1 MAELRLLTAR
11 QLRQVY
17 RERVRSDFPPSERR
31 PLASMERLRAAGVYD
46 TWGMYEGEELLAY
59 AFLWRSEAYGVA
71 LLDYLAVCR
80 EGRGRGTGT
89 LALSL
94 LQARYGGCSL
104 LVEAE
109 AQEEGVPPEENAL
122 RARRLS
128 FYERSGFRRLDY
140 QTRIFGVQYAG
151 VAGGGRSRAGAAP
164 GRPPGSVSEPAPE
177 PAVPAGDPHSGRR
190 ALRRSR
196 LFPPPDMYLTIPQ
209 ERTDSDEYP
218 GL

>member
-59 AFLWRSEAYGVA
+59 AFLWRSEAYGAA

-94 LQARYGGCSL
+94 LLAR
-104 LVEAE
+104 
-109 AQEEGVPPEENAL
+109 

-128 FYERSGFRRLDY
+128 FYERSGFRRLGY
-140 QTRIFGVQYAG
+140 QTRIFGVQYAMLVWPEEAAASPERLQDAHRG
-151 VAGGGRSRAGAAP
+151 LYRSQLPNPLFR
-164 GRPPGSVSEPAPE
+164 RVIHIPA
-177 PAVPAGDPHSGRR
+177 
-190 ALRRSR
+190 
-196 LFPPPDMYLTIPQ
+196 
-209 ERTDSDEYP
+209 DEH
-218 GL
+218 

>member
-109 AQEEGVPPEENAL
+109 AQEEGG
-122 RARRLS
+122 RRRKTPCGPGGCPSMSAPASGGWTTRPGFLECNTPCWCGRRRPQRS
-128 FYERSGFRRLDY
+128 RSGSRMPTGACIGASSR
-140 QTRIFGVQYAG
+140 TRCS
-151 VAGGGRSRAGAAP
+151 GG
-164 GRPPGSVSEPAPE
+164 
-177 PAVPAGDPHSGRR
+177 
-190 ALRRSR
+190 
-196 LFPPPDMYLTIPQ
+196 
-209 ERTDSDEYP
+209 
-218 GL
+218 

>member
-1 MAELRLLTAR
+1 
-11 QLRQVY
+11 
-17 RERVRSDFPPSERR
+17 
-31 PLASMERLRAAGVYD
+31 
-46 TWGMYEGEELLAY
+46 MYEGEELLAY

-109 AQEEGVPPEENAL
+109 AQEESAPPEENAL

-140 QTRIFGVQYAG
+140 QTRIFECNT
-151 VAGGGRSRAGAAP
+151 P
-164 GRPPGSVSEPAPE
+164 CWC
-177 PAVPAGDPHSGRR
+177 GRR
-190 ALRRSR
+190 RPQQSRSGS
-196 LFPPPDMYLTIPQ
+196 
-209 ERTDSDEYP
+209 RTPTGVCIGASSRTRCS
-218 GL
+218 GG

>member
-59 AFLWRSEAYGVA
+59 ACLGRSVAYGVA
-71 LLDYLAVCR
+71 ARADR
-80 EGRGRGTGT
+80 PPRGPPGGRRTGT

-140 QTRIFGVQYAG
+140 QTRIFGVQYAMLVWPEEAAAEPERLQDAHRG
-151 VAGGGRSRAGAAP
+151 LYRSQLPNPLFR
-164 GRPPGSVSEPAPE
+164 RVIHIPA
-177 PAVPAGDPHSGRR
+177 
-190 ALRRSR
+190 
-196 LFPPPDMYLTIPQ
+196 
-209 ERTDSDEYP
+209 DEH
-218 GL
+218 

>member
-80 EGRGRGTGT
+80 EGRGRGTGP

-109 AQEEGVPPEENAL
+109 AQEEGGPPEENAL

-140 QTRIFGVQYAG
+140 QTRIFGVQYAMLVWPEETAAEPERLQDAHRG
-151 VAGGGRSRAGAAP
+151 LYRSQLPNPLFR
-164 GRPPGSVSEPAPE
+164 RVIHIPA
-177 PAVPAGDPHSGRR
+177 
-190 ALRRSR
+190 
-196 LFPPPDMYLTIPQ
+196 
-209 ERTDSDEYP
+209 DEH
-218 GL
+218 

>member
-140 QTRIFGVQYAG
+140 QTRIFGVQYAML
-151 VAGGGRSRAGAAP
+151 VWPEEAAAEP
-164 GRPPGSVSEPAPE
+164 EGSVSEPAPE

>member
-31 PLASMERLRAAGVYD
+31 PLASMEHLRAAGVYD

-140 QTRIFGVQYAG
+140 QTRIFGVQYAML
-151 VAGGGRSRAGAAP
+151 VW
-164 GRPPGSVSEPAPE
+164 
-177 PAVPAGDPHSGRR
+177 
-190 ALRRSR
+190 
-196 LFPPPDMYLTIPQ
+196 Q
-209 ERTDSDEYP
+209 
-218 GL
+218 

>member
-17 RERVRSDFPPSERR
+17 RERYDPIFR
-31 PLASMERLRAAGVYD
+31 PASGGLLPLWSACGAAGVYD

-59 AFLWRSEAYGVA
+59 AFLWRSEAYGAA

-94 LQARYGGCSL
+94 LQARYGDCSL

-109 AQEEGVPPEENAL
+109 AQEEGVPPGGNAL

-128 FYERSGFRRLDY
+128 FYERSGFRRLGY
-140 QTRIFGVQYAG
+140 QTRIFGVQYAMLVWPEEAAASPERLQDAHRG
-151 VAGGGRSRAGAAP
+151 LYRSQLPNPLFR
-164 GRPPGSVSEPAPE
+164 RVIHIPA
-177 PAVPAGDPHSGRR
+177 
-190 ALRRSR
+190 
-196 LFPPPDMYLTIPQ
+196 
-209 ERTDSDEYP
+209 DEH
-218 GL
+218 

>member
-1 MAELRLLTAR
+1 M
-11 QLRQVY
+11 
-17 RERVRSDFPPSERR
+17 
-31 PLASMERLRAAGVYD
+31 
-46 TWGMYEGEELLAY
+46 
-59 AFLWRSEAYGVA
+59 A
-71 LLDYLAVCR
+71 LLDSLAVCR

-140 QTRIFGVQYAG
+140 QTRIFGVQYAMLVWPEEAAAEPERLQDAHRG
-151 VAGGGRSRAGAAP
+151 LYRSQLPNPLFR
-164 GRPPGSVSEPAPE
+164 RVIHIPA
-177 PAVPAGDPHSGRR
+177 
-190 ALRRSR
+190 
-196 LFPPPDMYLTIPQ
+196 
-209 ERTDSDEYP
+209 DEH
-218 GL
+218 

>member
-109 AQEEGVPPEENAL
+109 AQEESAPPEENAL
-122 RARRLS
+122 RVRAAGLPDPD
-128 FYERSGFRRLDY
+128 FRCAIRH
-140 QTRIFGVQYAG
+140 AG
-151 VAGGGRSRAGAAP
+151 VAGGGRRRAGAAP
-164 GRPPGSVSEPAPE
+164 GCPPGPVSGPAPE

>member
-80 EGRGRGTGT
+80 EGAPAPGQRRRGPPPPASRPPPARGT
-89 LALSL
+89 
-94 LQARYGGCSL
+94 
-104 LVEAE
+104 
-109 AQEEGVPPEENAL
+109 P
-122 RARRLS
+122 
-128 FYERSGFRRLDY
+128 
-140 QTRIFGVQYAG
+140 
-151 VAGGGRSRAGAAP
+151 
-164 GRPPGSVSEPAPE
+164 
-177 PAVPAGDPHSGRR
+177 
-190 ALRRSR
+190 
-196 LFPPPDMYLTIPQ
+196 
-209 ERTDSDEYP
+209 
-218 GL
+218 

>member
-109 AQEEGVPPEENAL
+109 AQEESAPPE
-122 RARRLS
+122 
-128 FYERSGFRRLDY
+128 
-140 QTRIFGVQYAG
+140 
-151 VAGGGRSRAGAAP
+151 
-164 GRPPGSVSEPAPE
+164 
-177 PAVPAGDPHSGRR
+177 
-190 ALRRSR
+190 
-196 LFPPPDMYLTIPQ
+196 
-209 ERTDSDEYP
+209 
-218 GL
+218 

>member
-80 EGRGRGTGT
+80 EGRGRRERMRKVCTMPRVM
-89 LALSL
+89 AS
-94 LQARYGGCSL
+94 R
-104 LVEAE
+104 
-109 AQEEGVPPEENAL
+109 PP
-122 RARRLS
+122 R
-128 FYERSGFRRLDY
+128 
-140 QTRIFGVQYAG
+140 
-151 VAGGGRSRAGAAP
+151 RSRSVICNPFFRGYSTTSPPAAP
-164 GRPPGSVSEPAPE
+164 G
-177 PAVPAGDPHSGRR
+177 
-190 ALRRSR
+190 L
-196 LFPPPDMYLTIPQ
+196 
-209 ERTDSDEYP
+209 
-218 GL
+218 GLV

>member
-17 RERVRSDFPPSERR
+17 RERVRFDFPPSERR

-94 LQARYGGCSL
+94 LQARYGDCSL

-128 FYERSGFRRLDY
+128 FYERSGFRRLGY
-140 QTRIFGVQYAG
+140 QTRIFGVQYAMLVWPEETAAEPERLQDAHRG
-151 VAGGGRSRAGAAP
+151 LYRSQLPNPLFR
-164 GRPPGSVSEPAPE
+164 RVIHIPE
-177 PAVPAGDPHSGRR
+177 
-190 ALRRSR
+190 
-196 LFPPPDMYLTIPQ
+196 
-209 ERTDSDEYP
+209 DEH
-218 GL
+218 

>member
-59 AFLWRSEAYGVA
+59 AFLWRSEAYGAA

-94 LQARYGGCSL
+94 LQARYGDCSL

-140 QTRIFGVQYAG
+140 QTRIFGVQYAML
-151 VAGGGRSRAGAAP
+151 VWPEEDAA
-164 GRPPGSVSEPAPE
+164 EPERLQDAHRGLYRGQLPNPLFRRVIHI
-177 PAVPAGDPHSGRR
+177 PA
-190 ALRRSR
+190 
-196 LFPPPDMYLTIPQ
+196 
-209 ERTDSDEYP
+209 DEH
-218 GL
+218 

>member
-59 AFLWRSEAYGVA
+59 AFLWRSEAHGVA

-140 QTRIFGVQYAG
+140 QTRIFGVQYAMLVWPEEAAAEPERLQDAHRG
-151 VAGGGRSRAGAAP
+151 LYRSQLPNPLFR
-164 GRPPGSVSEPAPE
+164 RVIHIPA
-177 PAVPAGDPHSGRR
+177 
-190 ALRRSR
+190 
-196 LFPPPDMYLTIPQ
+196 
-209 ERTDSDEYP
+209 DEH
-218 GL
+218 

>member
-59 AFLWRSEAYGVA
+59 AFLWRSEAYGAA
-71 LLDYLAVCR
+71 LLDYRAGCR

-94 LQARYGGCSL
+94 LQARYGDCSL

-128 FYERSGFRRLDY
+128 FYERSGFRRLGY
-140 QTRIFGVQYAG
+140 QTRIFGVQYAMLVWPEEAAASPERLQDAHRG
-151 VAGGGRSRAGAAP
+151 LYRSQLPNPLFR
-164 GRPPGSVSEPAPE
+164 RVIHIPA
-177 PAVPAGDPHSGRR
+177 
-190 ALRRSR
+190 
-196 LFPPPDMYLTIPQ
+196 
-209 ERTDSDEYP
+209 DEH
-218 GL
+218 

>member
-59 AFLWRSEAYGVA
+59 AFLWRSEAYGAA

-80 EGRGRGTGT
+80 
-89 LALSL
+89 
-94 LQARYGGCSL
+94 GCSL

-109 AQEEGVPPEENAL
+109 AQEESAPPEENAL

-140 QTRIFGVQYAG
+140 QTRIFGVQYAMLVWPEEAAASPERLQDAHRG
-151 VAGGGRSRAGAAP
+151 LYRSQLPNPLFR
-164 GRPPGSVSEPAPE
+164 RVIHIPA
-177 PAVPAGDPHSGRR
+177 
-190 ALRRSR
+190 
-196 LFPPPDMYLTIPQ
+196 
-209 ERTDSDEYP
+209 DEH
-218 GL
+218 

>member
-1 MAELRLLTAR
+1 
-11 QLRQVY
+11 
-17 RERVRSDFPPSERR
+17 
-31 PLASMERLRAAGVYD
+31 MEHLRAAGVYD

-109 AQEEGVPPEENAL
+109 AQEEG
-122 RARRLS
+122 
-128 FYERSGFRRLDY
+128 
-140 QTRIFGVQYAG
+140 
-151 VAGGGRSRAGAAP
+151 RSRAGAAP

>member
-128 FYERSGFRRLDY
+128 FYERSGFRRLT
-140 QTRIFGVQYAG
+140 TR
-151 VAGGGRSRAGAAP
+151 P
-164 GRPPGSVSEPAPE
+164 GFLECNTPCWC
-177 PAVPAGDPHSGRR
+177 GRR
-190 ALRRSR
+190 RPQQSRSGS
-196 LFPPPDMYLTIPQ
+196 
-209 ERTDSDEYP
+209 RTPTGVCIGASSRTRCS
-218 GL
+218 GG